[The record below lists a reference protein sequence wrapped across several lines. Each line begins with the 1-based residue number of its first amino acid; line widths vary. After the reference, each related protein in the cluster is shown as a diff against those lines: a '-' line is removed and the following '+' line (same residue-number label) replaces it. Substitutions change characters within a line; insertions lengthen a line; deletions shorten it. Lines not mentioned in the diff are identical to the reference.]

1 MNKFYIA
8 KITMVITLL
17 LISSNIHADE
27 LSDAYNKE
35 YTFLKAQKAELQS
48 RLKKEKSQQNADIA
62 KAKTKTKVLQE
73 KYLELSEA
81 LKAKQDKLDKL
92 SEKLSDVQNNSEIS
106 GSVVMQAKM
115 TLDEY
120 GIALDDSNKTTN
132 AKKMEIAFNE
142 ASKLYS
148 KLSSIQT
155 EKGKFYLPDG
165 SVAKGEIIKVGNIAA
180 YGISDKAAGALAPA
194 GNGEYKLWN
203 AVGSSDDAKAL
214 YAGKPL
220 DSIDI
225 FVYENMDKEV
235 EYKKEKTFDDVLKG
249 GGVIGYIILALG
261 ILGLF
266 LLVIRVIILLRA
278 GSNVSKISNIVAYKV
293 ENGEGHQALDAIK
306 NFKGSAARVIK
317 ATLRNI
323 NKDREHV
330 EDIVMENILNESGH
344 IDKFGGFVM
353 VLAAVAPLLGLLG
366 TVTGMIA
373 TFDMITE
380 YGTGDPKMLSGGIS
394 EALITTMFGLI
405 VAIPLLLL
413 GNLISGWAQG
423 IKDSMEQSAL
433 HIVNIFEKHNAK

>member
-1 MNKFYIA
+1 MNTFYTA
-8 KITMVITLL
+8 
-17 LISSNIHADE
+17 LISLLVLTASIQADE
-27 LSDAYNKE
+27 LSNAYNKE
-35 YTFLKAQKAELQS
+35 YTFLKAQKSELQS
-48 RLKKEKSQQNADIA
+48 RLTKEKSQQSADLA
-62 KAKTKTKVLQE
+62 KAKAKAKDFQE
-73 KYLELSEA
+73 EYLSLSEA
-81 LKAKQDKLDKL
+81 LKEQQTKLDKL
-92 SEKLSDVQNNSEIS
+92 SEKLSDTQSNSEIT
-106 GSVVMQAKM
+106 GSVVIQAKM

-120 GIALDDSNKTTN
+120 GIGLDDSNKTTN
-132 AKKMEIAFNE
+132 TKKMETAFAE

-148 KLSSIQT
+148 RLSSLQT
-155 EKGKFYLPDG
+155 QKGKFYLPDG
-165 SVAKGEIIKVGNIAA
+165 SIAEGEIVKVGNIAA
-180 YGISDKAAGALAPA
+180 YGISDKATGALAPA

-220 DSIDI
+220 NQLDI
-225 FVYENMDKEV
+225 FVYENLDKEI
-235 EYKKEKTFDDVLKG
+235 EYKKEKTLDDILKG
-249 GGVIGYIILALG
+249 GGVIGYIILV
-261 ILGLF
+261 LGLLG
-266 LLVIRVIILLRA
+266 LLLLIIRVLILLRA
-278 GSNVSKISNIVAYKV
+278 GSNVSKISNIVAFKV
-293 ENGEGHQALDAIK
+293 QNGQGHEALDAIA
-306 NFKGSAARVIK
+306 NFKGSAARVVK

-323 NKDREHV
+323 NKEREHI

-344 IDKFGGFVM
+344 IDRFGGFVM

-380 YGTGDPKMLSGGIS
+380 YGTGNPKMLSGGIS

>member
-1 MNKFYIA
+1 MNTFYTA
-8 KITMVITLL
+8 
-17 LISSNIHADE
+17 LISLLVLTASIQADE
-27 LSDAYNKE
+27 LSNAYNKE
-35 YTFLKAQKAELQS
+35 YTFLKAQKSELQS
-48 RLKKEKSQQNADIA
+48 RLSKEKSQQNADIEKA
-62 KAKTKTKVLQE
+62 KAKTKNLQE
-73 KYLELSEA
+73 TYLNLSEA
-81 LKAKQDKLDKL
+81 LKERQAKLDKL

-106 GSVVMQAKM
+106 GSVVMQAKI

-120 GIALDDSNKTTN
+120 GIELDDSNKTTN

-142 ASKLYS
+142 ASKLYA

-155 EKGKFYLPDG
+155 ENGKFYLPDG
-165 SVAKGEIIKVGNIAA
+165 SVAQGEIVKVGNIAA
-180 YGISDKAAGALAPA
+180 YGVSDQAAGALAPA

-220 DSIDI
+220 DSLDV
-225 FVYENMDKEV
+225 FVYENLDKEV

-261 ILGLF
+261 LLGL
-266 LLVIRVIILLRA
+266 LLLIIRVVILLRA
-278 GSNVSKISNIVAYKV
+278 GSNVTKISNIVAYKV
-293 ENGEGHQALDAIK
+293 ENGEGHQALDAIQ
-306 NFKGSAARVIK
+306 NFKGSAARVVK

-323 NKDREHV
+323 NKNREHV

>member
-1 MNKFYIA
+1 MKTIYTA
-8 KITMVITLL
+8 LVALL
-17 LISSNIHADE
+17 LISSFVQADE

-48 RLKKEKSQQNADIA
+48 RMIKEKKSQQRDLAKA
-62 KAKTKTKVLQE
+62 KAKTKALQD

-81 LKAKQDKLDKL
+81 VKSKQTAIEKL
-92 SEKLSDVQNNSEIS
+92 SENLSDKENNTEIT
-106 GSVVMQAKM
+106 GSVVIQAKGM
-115 TLDEY
+115 LDEY
-120 GIALDDSNKTTN
+120 GIAVDDSNKTTN
-132 AKKMEIAFNE
+132 AQKMETAFADAAN
-142 ASKLYS
+142 LYA

-155 EKGKFYLPDG
+155 QKGKFYLPDG
-165 SVAKGEIIKVGNIAA
+165 SIAEGDIVKVGNIAA
-180 YGISDKAAGALAPA
+180 YGISPKAAGALAPA
-194 GNGEYKLWN
+194 GDRNYKLWN

-214 YAGKPL
+214 FSKEMLPNL
-220 DSIDI
+220 DI
-225 FVYENMDKEV
+225 FTYENMDKEV
-235 EYKKEKTFDDVLKG
+235 EYKHEKTLDDILKG
-249 GGVIGYIILALG
+249 GGVIGYIIL
-261 ILGLF
+261 ILGAFGLV
-266 LLVIRVIILLRA
+266 LLVIRVLILLWA
-278 GSNVSKISNIVAYKV
+278 GSNVKKISKIVADKV
-293 ENGEGHQALDAIK
+293 ESGNGDEAYDAIK
-306 NFKGSAARVIK
+306 KFKGSAARVIK
-317 ATLRNI
+317 STLRNI
-323 NKDREHV
+323 KRDREHI

>member
-1 MNKFYIA
+1 MNKFYLA
-8 KITMVITLL
+8 LVTLL
-17 LISSNIHADE
+17 LINSNVHADE
-27 LSDAYNKE
+27 LSSAYNKE

-48 RLKKEKSQQNADIA
+48 RLAKEKSQQNADIA
-62 KAKTKTKVLQE
+62 KAKAKAKALQE
-73 KYLELSEA
+73 EYLSLSEA
-81 LKAKQDKLDKL
+81 LKAKQTKLDKL
-92 SEKLSDVQNNSEIS
+92 SETLTDTQSNSEIT

-120 GIALDDSNKTTN
+120 GIELDDSNKTTN
-132 AKKMEIAFNE
+132 AQKMEIAFNE

-148 KLSSIQT
+148 QLSSIQT
-155 EKGKFYLPDG
+155 QKGKFYLPDG
-165 SVAKGEIIKVGNIAA
+165 SVAQGEIVKVGNIAA
-180 YGISDKAAGALAPA
+180 YGVSDKAAGALAPA

-220 DSIDI
+220 NELDV
-225 FVYENMDKEV
+225 FVYENLDKEV
-235 EYKKEKTFDDVLKG
+235 EYKKEKTIDDILKG
-249 GGVIGYIILALG
+249 GGIIGYIILGLG
-261 ILGLF
+261 ILGL
-266 LLVIRVIILLRA
+266 LLLLIRVIILLRA

-293 ENGEGHQALDAIK
+293 ENGEGHEALDAISK
-306 NFKGSAARVIK
+306 FKGSAARVVK

-323 NKDREHV
+323 NKNREHI